1 MTSAGKTAII
11 VGAGP
16 AGLAAAELLASE
28 GWRVTIHERMP
39 NPARKFLLAGRGG
52 LNLTHSEPFDAFLAR
67 YGAARDRLEP
77 AIAAFTPTD
86 LRAWCEGLGIATFV
100 GSSGRVFP
108 KQMKASPL
116 LRAWL
121 ARLGTLGVTLA
132 SRSRWTG
139 WQGDELVFDTPE
151 GQRVEHPDATIFA
164 LGGASWPR
172 LGSDGAWQAAFAER
186 GAHISTLR
194 PANSGFVVDWSSIF
208 RERFA
213 GEPIKRASFSFAG
226 KHVRGEAIIA
236 GYGLEGGAI
245 YALGAP
251 VRTAID
257 AKGEAIIT
265 IDLMPDVP
273 LDVVAGRLTTA
284 RKDSNTNRL
293 RKAGLSPAA
302 AGLLRED
309 MRSAALPAAPQEL
322 AERIKQL
329 RIRLTGVAAIDR
341 AISTAG
347 GVSWDSLNADYSLT
361 SDPRTFVAGEMLDW
375 EAPTGGYLLQAC
387 FATGRA
393 AGHGVLMRG

>member
-1 MTSAGKTAII
+1 MKSAGKTAII

-16 AGLAAAELLASE
+16 AGLTAAELLARE

-139 WQGDELVFDTPE
+139 WQGDALVFDTPE
-151 GQRVEHPDATIFA
+151 GPRVEQPDATIFA

-186 GAHISTLR
+186 GAHITPLH
-194 PANSGFVVDWSSIF
+194 PANSGFVVGWSSVF

-226 KHVRGEAIIA
+226 KHVRGEAIITR
-236 GYGLEGGAI
+236 YGLEGGAI
-245 YALGAP
+245 YALGAS
-251 VRTAID
+251 VRAAID
-257 AKGEAIIT
+257 AKSEAIIT

-284 RKDSNTNRL
+284 RKDSNANRL

-302 AGLLRED
+302 AGVLRED
-309 MRSAALPAAPQEL
+309 MRSAALPAAPHEL

-347 GVSWDSLNADYSLT
+347 GISWDSLNDDYSLK

-393 AGHGVLMRG
+393 AAHGVLARF